1 MGMQGLRKV
10 GLKATLPRMK
20 ILEALQSSKQKH
32 FSAEDV
38 YKMLF
43 ERDEEIGLATIYRV
57 LTQFESAGLV
67 LRHNFDGSHS
77 VFELF
82 DESHHD
88 HMIDIE
94 NGEVIEFYSE
104 KIEELQKEIAA
115 KHGYEVTDHSLVL
128 YVKSKKNKILNLKNF
143 KLVASFSNCRAC
155 TIATFPWSV
164 FPNILAISFSRSATL
179 RYSTLTVVSLSLCFL
194 VIEK

>member
-20 ILEALQSSKQKH
+20 ILEALQSSEKKH
-32 FSAEDV
+32 FSVEDV

-43 ERDEEIGLATIYRV
+43 KKNQEIGLATIYRV

-67 LRHNFDGSHS
+67 IRHNFDGSHS
-77 VFELF
+77 VFELS

-94 NGEVIEFYSE
+94 SGDVIEFYSE
-104 KIEELQKEIAA
+104 KIEQLQKKIAA
-115 KHGYEVTDHSLVL
+115 EHGYEVADHSLVL
-128 YVKSKKNKILNLKNF
+128 YVKPAKK
-143 KLVASFSNCRAC
+143 
-155 TIATFPWSV
+155 
-164 FPNILAISFSRSATL
+164 
-179 RYSTLTVVSLSLCFL
+179 
-194 VIEK
+194 

>member
-1 MGMQGLRKV
+1 MKGFYMGMQGLRKV

-43 ERDEEIGLATIYRV
+43 ERDEEIGLATVYRV

-128 YVKSKKNKILNLKNF
+128 YVKSKKN
-143 KLVASFSNCRAC
+143 
-155 TIATFPWSV
+155 
-164 FPNILAISFSRSATL
+164 
-179 RYSTLTVVSLSLCFL
+179 
-194 VIEK
+194 

>member
-20 ILEALQSSKQKH
+20 ILEALQSSEKKH

-43 ERDEEIGLATIYRV
+43 EKNEEIGLATIYRV

-67 LRHNFDGSHS
+67 SRHNFDGSHS
-77 VFELF
+77 VFELS
-82 DESHHD
+82 DDSHHD

-94 NGEVIEFYSE
+94 SGEVIEFYSE
-104 KIEELQKEIAA
+104 KIEQLQKQIAA
-115 KHGYEVTDHSLVL
+115 EHGYEVADHSLVL
-128 YVKSKKNKILNLKNF
+128 YVKPVKK
-143 KLVASFSNCRAC
+143 R
-155 TIATFPWSV
+155 
-164 FPNILAISFSRSATL
+164 
-179 RYSTLTVVSLSLCFL
+179 
-194 VIEK
+194 